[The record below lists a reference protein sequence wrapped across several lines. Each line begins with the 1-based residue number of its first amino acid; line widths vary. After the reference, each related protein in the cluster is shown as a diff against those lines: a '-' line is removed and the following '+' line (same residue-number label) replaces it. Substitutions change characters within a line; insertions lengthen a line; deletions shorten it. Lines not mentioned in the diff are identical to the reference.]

1 YHTFT
6 SQPGTRIP
14 ITHFENQNDFATM
27 LLAYIA
33 MCLIMYYYSR
43 SNVRRIIYAL
53 SFMAAGYL
61 IYRSG
66 SRLSVICLFI
76 FIIIHAFSYIRLD
89 FKVKHYLMLG
99 LTAVVGVSSILW
111 LKPSLITK
119 VTDLFYFG
127 HQYQQLSGDTV
138 RMNLWRNG
146 LLFLG
151 ETFGLG

>member
-1 YHTFT
+1 
-6 SQPGTRIP
+6 
-14 ITHFENQNDFATM
+14 
-27 LLAYIA
+27 
-33 MCLIMYYYSR
+33 
-43 SNVRRIIYAL
+43 
-53 SFMAAGYL
+53 
-61 IYRSG
+61 
-66 SRLSVICLFI
+66 
-76 FIIIHAFSYIRLD
+76 
-89 FKVKHYLMLG
+89 MLG

-151 ETFGLG
+151 ETFGLGVGLGNIEVARRHKTNRIDYSSHIRMTVIIHN